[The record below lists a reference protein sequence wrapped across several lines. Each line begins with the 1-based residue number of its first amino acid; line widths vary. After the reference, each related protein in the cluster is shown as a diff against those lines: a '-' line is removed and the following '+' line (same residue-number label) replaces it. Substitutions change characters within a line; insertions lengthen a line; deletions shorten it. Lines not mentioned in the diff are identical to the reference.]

1 MKIKGLF
8 LFLFALLVGSSC
20 SEEKDLSYQG
30 GDVVEFS
37 NPITGMNEKTTGPS
51 IGGKSREGDNPDIP
65 IKGDQDSIIVQLVGN
80 QKDSPINVHY
90 TITEGTAVEG
100 EDFSIIGDRGV
111 VTIPANSSSAAIR
124 FEMMNRSIDPTE
136 VRDVT
141 FTIESVEGEDVGV
154 SENYDSFVV
163 NIFPMLA
170 YVDVTVSGSE
180 PYFSTR
186 NGESFP
192 GIPPTGTI
200 DVAFD
205 FTADQL
211 SLVSPFVLSGNATA
225 SDTKY
230 SERVFAP
237 PSDAPDHLL
246 AAYATDRLGDITA
259 ADIDGIP
266 ILGTTTGAAVNDDV
280 GIGENGIYGF
290 VNGDGKKGYIRIK
303 SIGSGTVV
311 FDVMV
316 QP

>member
-1 MKIKGLF
+1 MKIKGSF
-8 LFLFALLVGSSC
+8 LFLFAILVGSSC
-20 SEEKDLSYQG
+20 SEERDLSYQG

-37 NPITGMNEKTTGPS
+37 NPITGRNEKTTGPS

-65 IKGDQDSIIVQLVGN
+65 IRGNRDSVIVQLVGQ

-90 TITEGTAVEG
+90 TISEGTAVEE

-111 VTIPANSSSAAIR
+111 VTIPANSSSTAIR
-124 FEMMNRSIDPTE
+124 FEMMNRSLDPTE
-136 VRDVT
+136 VRDLT
-141 FTIESVEGEDVGV
+141 FTIVSVEDEDVGV
-154 SENYDSFVV
+154 SENYGTFVV
-163 NIFPMLA
+163 DIFPMLA

-186 NGESFP
+186 NGGSFP
-192 GIPPTGTI
+192 GIPATETI
-200 DVAFD
+200 DIAFD
-205 FTADQL
+205 LTADQF
-211 SLVSPFVLSGNATA
+211 SLVSPFVLSGNAAA

-230 SERVFAP
+230 SERVFVP

-246 AAYATDRLGDITA
+246 AAYATDRLGDMTA
-259 ADIDGIP
+259 ADIEAIP
-266 ILGTTTGAAVNDDV
+266 ISGTTSGAAVNDAVIIQD
-280 GIGENGIYGF
+280 NGIYGF

-303 SIGSGTVV
+303 SMESGTLV